1 MKNRFLGNRI
11 CFMASYVVLLF
22 IKKKNRQVQRELLV
36 RVHKKL
42 CILCAYIIPTTG
54 CFKMTCQSV
63 YVVEDKGRGE
73 IELVICRRKY
83 SECNN
88 FGANTWFSG

>member
-1 MKNRFLGNRI
+1 MKNRFLGNRF

-22 IKKKNRQVQRELLV
+22 IKKKNRQVQRELLA

-73 IELVICRRKY
+73 IELVENILNVTI
-83 SECNN
+83 SAQTLG
-88 FGANTWFSG
+88 FPADG